1 MDLTKPSG
9 IDQLLM
15 DHPFL
20 CTSGPLE
27 FDRIRLCLV
36 VCHRSVVAYFTIHTI
51 SSVDDYHPV
60 SACDRESEPVWHVLA
75 SYSDGTR
82 CELVSQWEGRLP
94 RDYVRQPGPE
104 LRFAHSRVLCRTI

>member
-1 MDLTKPSG
+1 
-9 IDQLLM
+9 M

-27 FDRIRLCLV
+27 FDRIRLCL

-75 SYSDGTR
+75 SSPMARGVSSLANGKGACLEITSD
-82 CELVSQWEGRLP
+82 SQA
-94 RDYVRQPGPE
+94 QN
-104 LRFAHSRVLCRTI
+104 